1 MEKRIKAK
9 ALGPRARRGY
19 IGGDFGRSGLCAR
32 RAASCRLRE
41 MYHGC
46 SEEEEVQFEARHGS
60 FASCA
65 EVERPCRMQQLRRTE
80 APASRLQRLRSLRW
94 PRSGCEIGC
103 RLSSPS
109 ANPDR
114 LGATV

>member
-19 IGGDFGRSGLCAR
+19 IGGDFGRSGLRAR
-32 RAASCRLRE
+32 RAASSRLRE

-46 SEEEEVQFEARHGS
+46 SEEEGVQLETRHGS

-65 EVERPCRMQQLRRTE
+65 DVEHPYRKPQQSATE
-80 APASRLQRLRSLRW
+80 TTETSKPTARGQE
-94 PRSGCEIGC
+94 CQYM
-103 RLSSPS
+103 
-109 ANPDR
+109 
-114 LGATV
+114 